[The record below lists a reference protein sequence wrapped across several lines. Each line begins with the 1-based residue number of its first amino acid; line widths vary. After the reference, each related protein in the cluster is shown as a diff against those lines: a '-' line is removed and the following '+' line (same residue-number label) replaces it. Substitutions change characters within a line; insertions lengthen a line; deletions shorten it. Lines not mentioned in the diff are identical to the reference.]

1 MRKKKTPVGLL
12 VTLGVLITGALAYNA
27 AQSGLFRNIGGS
39 KDPVGDARKTD
50 KDYGASVAN
59 KAAASAAQMKEKAN
73 QSKAPAIASFRKS
86 LNGKPLMAMAKATD
100 YKPTP
105 NESSTST
112 QWYH

>member
-12 VTLGVLITGALAYNA
+12 VT
-27 AQSGLFRNIGGS
+27 
-39 KDPVGDARKTD
+39 KDPVGDARETA
-50 KDYGASVAN
+50 KDYGASVAS
-59 KAAASAAQMKEKAN
+59 KAAASAAQLKEKAN
-73 QSKAPAIASFRKS
+73 ESKAPAIASFRKS
-86 LNGKPLMAMAKATD
+86 LGGRPLMALAKSAD

>member
-27 AQSGLFRNIGGS
+27 AQSGLFRNLGGS
-39 KDPVGDARKTD
+39 KDPVGDARETS
-50 KDYGASVAN
+50 KDYGKDVAS
-59 KAAASAAQMKEKAN
+59 KAAATAASMKEKTD

-86 LNGKPLMAMAKATD
+86 LNGRPLMAIAKSST
-100 YKPTP
+100 YKPVP

-112 QWYH
+112 QWYR